1 MKKKQTKAQKLNYQ
15 KYFPL
20 VIFISI
26 LFMSIGYAVINYI
39 TLDVSG
45 EVIAKNTEDVYI
57 TEVNYHSNT
66 NANLSSSKIITAY
79 QTMLN
84 SEIVLSQTDVN
95 SSITYTVKF
104 YNSNSEPYEFTGI
117 TYIPGETTYSN
128 ESIILEYE
136 KGSIIYANNYLSIN
150 ITFKYNG
157 TIPSDTSLLSYIT
170 FEFEKLHIYPVE
182 YISMG
187 YNTTINITK
196 FSEYK
201 TISASDIILELDYI
215 KLPNQNSGTADI
227 TKTYN
232 STTGVLTLKRSA
244 VGGSGT
250 VNFQGNL
257 YAIPKLKKEIAS
269 ASGSTSIEID
279 CTSVTN
285 YQEKTEKDFVYDV
298 TQVVLGKKI
307 TGETTFSKEYN
318 PETGILTITRTLVEE
333 SDGIKFT
340 VTLYTVEQ

>member
-1 MKKKQTKAQKLNYQ
+1 MKKKQTKAQKSNYQ

-26 LFMSIGYAVINYI
+26 LCMSVGYAIINSI
-39 TLDVSG
+39 SLDISG
-45 EVIAKNTEDVYI
+45 EALAKEQTGVYI
-57 TEVNYHSNT
+57 TEVNYLSNN
-66 NANLSSSKIITAY
+66 NADTSNSKIINAY
-79 QTMLN
+79 GTLLN
-84 SEIVLSQTDVN
+84 SDISLSSTDVT
-95 SSITYTVKF
+95 SSITYTVKL
-104 YNSNSEPYEFTGI
+104 YNSNLEPYEFTGI
-117 TYIPGETTYSN
+117 TYIIGETTYSN
-128 ESIILEYE
+128 EDIIIEYE
-136 KGSIIYANNYLSIN
+136 TGSIIYANNYLSIN
-150 ITFKYNG
+150 ITFKYKD
-157 TIPSDTSLLSYIT
+157 TIPSNNSLLSYIT
-170 FEFEKLHIYPVE
+170 FEFEKLKIYPIE

-187 YNTTINITK
+187 YNTNINITK
-196 FSEYK
+196 FTEYK

-215 KLPNQNSGTADI
+215 KLPSKNSGTADI

-232 STTGVLTLKRSA
+232 ATTGVLTLKRSA

-250 VNFQGNL
+250 VNFKGNL
-257 YAIPKLKKEIAS
+257 YAIPKLKKEIAI

-298 TQVVLGKKI
+298 TQVVLGKTI